1 MAVIHPTKFPSLKG
15 TKTTVFLPAGCNERA
30 HTADVCDPVCNQSGF
45 SCNDLAPVWIRQLQS
60 SCARPADVCDP
71 DRGCLQVATGRPYRH
86 PRLRRRTLSR
96 TEMGPDLNRRASNRC
111 CVHDAW
117 ASFVRAAV
125 ALRFSLIDR
134 QLGVAQQ
141 VLGIVD
147 QTKSD

>member
-1 MAVIHPTKFPSLKG
+1 MEL
-15 TKTTVFLPAGCNERA
+15 
-30 HTADVCDPVCNQSGF
+30 
-45 SCNDLAPVWIRQLQS
+45 
-60 SCARPADVCDP
+60 
-71 DRGCLQVATGRPYRH
+71 
-86 PRLRRRTLSR
+86 
-96 TEMGPDLNRRASNRC
+96 DLNRRAGNRC

-117 ASFVRAAV
+117 VSFVRAVV